1 MFICINA
8 MKPLVYGISIVSFVI
23 CYVHVCLCVC
33 VCVCVCAYT
42 HITHAHSSTG
52 VHVFKC
58 VHSSVSLL
66 LCKINAEWRRE
77 IFALK
82 EITGHWGK
90 QLSHL
95 ELPTQHPEG
104 ESSNVWEHDSVCWVA
119 GTVRYRST
127 KVFILTTELASS
139 RTRIQVHQLSQHR
152 FSSSLPPALPYVDGL
167 ELLHLATGRCS
178 ILELHTLQESLCQ
191 AHEVLQKPVL

>member
-1 MFICINA
+1 MYKRYETLSVWHLNCFFCY
-8 MKPLVYGISIVSFVI
+8 LLCTCLFVCVYV
-23 CYVHVCLCVC
+23 CVC
-33 VCVCVCAYT
+33 VCVCVCARAYT

-104 ESSNVWEHDSVCWVA
+104 ESSNV
-119 GTVRYRST
+119 
-127 KVFILTTELASS
+127 
-139 RTRIQVHQLSQHR
+139 
-152 FSSSLPPALPYVDGL
+152 
-167 ELLHLATGRCS
+167 
-178 ILELHTLQESLCQ
+178 
-191 AHEVLQKPVL
+191 